1 MEINLNKLEKE
12 NITLNQLGLLL
23 TLPSNLDFNCIER
36 KVSDV
41 EYLASNGFIRVYPN
55 KIILR
60 MKGLSLVRG
69 INNSVD
75 SEDIDD
81 LAEQMRSIFPQG
93 NKHGTTYRWRGTKAE
108 ITKKI
113 NSFLNKYSGFSKE
126 EIIEATKRYVDSFNG
141 VYTYMQLLG
150 YFIEK
155 NGTSRL
161 LEELEALRE
170 GDNEISSSRETS
182 I

>member
-1 MEINLNKLEKE
+1 MEVNLNKLDKIG
-12 NITLNQLGLLL
+12 ITINQFYLMIALSSGI
-23 TLPSNLDFNCIER
+23 FYKCIDR
-36 KVSDV
+36 KTSDV
-41 EYLASNGFIRVYPN
+41 IALIEKGLIKIYPD
-55 KIILR
+55 KAVLR
-60 MKGLSLVRG
+60 MKGINLLRG
-69 INNSVD
+69 SGNSVD

-113 NSFLNKYSGFSKE
+113 NSFLNKYSGFSKD